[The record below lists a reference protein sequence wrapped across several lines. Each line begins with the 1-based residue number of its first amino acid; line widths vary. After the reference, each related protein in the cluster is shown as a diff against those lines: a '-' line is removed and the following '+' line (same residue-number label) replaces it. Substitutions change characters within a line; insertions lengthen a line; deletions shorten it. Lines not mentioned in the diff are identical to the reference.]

1 MTSKKTIIV
10 SATSDLA
17 TDQRVHKICVE
28 LQMSGFNVICV
39 GRKLKISPP
48 LHRNYHTVRFRLPS
62 EKGIIFYASYQIWL
76 FFYLLVTRCDGLW
89 SNDLDTLLPN
99 WLVSKIKRIPLAYD
113 SHEYFCGSPEVLN
126 RPFRFK
132 VWKTLENILL
142 PGIKYMLTVN
152 ASIAE
157 LYSNEY
163 GIEVQYVR
171 NITPLPPDVPKF
183 DKISIGF
190 DEEDFI
196 VIVQGRGL
204 NVDRGIEELI
214 EALSLLPDHV
224 KVLIIGSG
232 NALTGI
238 LEKVDALGLKS
249 RVKYFPPMPY
259 NQMLGYT
266 KISEAGASLDKTDA
280 PNYKY
285 SLPNKVFDFIH
296 CKIPVISSQA
306 IEVKKIVEYY
316 RIGEI
321 IKSHSP
327 EDIAEAIRTVM
338 RKGKSSYAKGLDAA
352 AQQLT
357 WEKESIKLR
366 SYIEKSFSTR

>member
-1 MTSKKTIIV
+1 MNRKKTVIV

-17 TDQRVHKICVE
+17 TDQRVHKICLE
-28 LQMSGFNVICV
+28 LLQAGFYVICV
-39 GRKLKISPP
+39 GRQLKTSPP
-48 LHRNYHTVRFRLPS
+48 LHRDYRTVRFRLPAES
-62 EKGIIFYASYQIWL
+62 GILFYASYQVWL
-76 FFYLLVTRCDGLW
+76 FFFLLFMRAEGLW

-99 WLVSKIKRIPLAYD
+99 WVISKVKRIPLAYD
-113 SHEYFCGSPEVLN
+113 SHEYFCGSPEVLY
-126 RPFRFK
+126 RPSRFK

-142 PGIKYMLTVN
+142 PRLKCMLTVN
-152 ASIAE
+152 ESIAE
-157 LYSNEY
+157 LYSYEY

-171 NITPLPPDVPKF
+171 NISPLPADIPNIDRK
-183 DKISIGF
+183 SLGF
-190 DEEDFI
+190 HASDFI
-196 VIVQGRGL
+196 IIVQGRGL
-204 NVDRGIEELI
+204 NVDRGTEELL
-214 EALSLLPDHV
+214 EALLLLPQDI

-232 NALTGI
+232 NALSAI
-238 LEKVDALGLKS
+238 LKKIHSLDLSS
-249 RVKYFPPMPY
+249 RVKYLPPMPY

-266 KISEAGASLDKTDA
+266 KIADAGASLDKINA

-366 SYIEKSFSTR
+366 SYIEKCFSTR